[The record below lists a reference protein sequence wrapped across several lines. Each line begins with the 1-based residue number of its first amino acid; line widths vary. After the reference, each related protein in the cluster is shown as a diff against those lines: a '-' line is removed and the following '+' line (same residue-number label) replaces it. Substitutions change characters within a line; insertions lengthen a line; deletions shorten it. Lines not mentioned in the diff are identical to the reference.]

1 MTKRHF
7 KIGDYSIGGII
18 RVSITNS
25 MITIRVLDKDTK
37 KVLLTNPFVMTEISY
52 WNMRTFLNQITTSH
66 YAKEIMNHIE
76 DKSGISK
83 LVFKNK

>member
-7 KIGDYSIGGII
+7 KIEDYSIGGII
-18 RVSITNS
+18 KVSITNT
-25 MITIRVLDKDTK
+25 MITIQVLDKDTK

-66 YAKEIMNHIE
+66 YAEEIMNHIE
-76 DKSGISK
+76 DKSGINK

>member
-1 MTKRHF
+1 MIKRHF
-7 KIGDYSIGGII
+7 KIEDYSIGGII
-18 RVSITNS
+18 KVSITNA
-25 MITIRVLDKDTK
+25 MITIQVLDKDTK

-66 YAKEIMNHIE
+66 YAEEIMNHIE
-76 DKSGISK
+76 DKSGINK